1 MKAGDLIRFIK
12 TGAMG
17 IIVEVIDK
25 ASDLSGPKALV
36 YCAWED
42 EETGNQ
48 HNESL
53 WYYSDYILKCA
64 EPADFDHSAM
74 RGGRL

>member
-1 MKAGDLIRFIK
+1 MKAGDLIRFTK
-12 TGAMG
+12 TGVMG
-17 IIVEVIDK
+17 LIVEVREEEP
-25 ASDLSGPKALV
+25 DLAGPRVLV
-36 YCAWED
+36 YH
-42 EETGNQ
+42 G
-48 HNESL
+48 NESL